1 MSEPTLRTNEAAN
14 DAILEVRDVRKYYGG
29 IHALDGLS
37 LKVARGQIHSV
48 LGPNGAGKSTFF
60 KMLIGAEKPSS
71 GKITYNGLDITRLPA
86 FRRVRLGLSVK
97 FQNLRVFGELSVGQ
111 NMFIALRRNH
121 SADHIPDRTT
131 ALLKRI
137 HLHGSEDRLMRH
149 LSHGEQQRVAIAMAL
164 ASDPQ
169 IVLLDEPTA
178 GLSVDETRLV
188 ADIIRDVN
196 SRGVTVVVIE
206 HDMDFIRS
214 LNGHVSVLHYGKLF
228 AQGTFDEIAANEDVR
243 RIYLGAA

>member
-14 DAILEVRDVRKYYGG
+14 DVILEVSDVRKYYGG

-37 LKVARGQIHSV
+37 LTVGRGQIHSV

-71 GKITYNGLDITRLPA
+71 GKVTYNGLDITRLPA

-111 NMFIALRRNH
+111 NLFVALRRTH
-121 SADHIPDRTT
+121 SADQIPDRTA
-131 ALLKRI
+131 ALLKRM
-137 HLHGSEDRLMRH
+137 HLAGSEDRLMGH

>member
-1 MSEPTLRTNEAAN
+1 MTTASTPSGDGAGV
-14 DAILEVRDVRKYYGG
+14 ILEVSDVRKYYGG

-37 LKVARGQIHSV
+37 LSVTRGEVHCV

-60 KMLIGAEKPSS
+60 KTLIGTERPTS
-71 GKITYNGLDITRLPA
+71 GRIIYNGADITRLPP
-86 FRRVRLGLSVK
+86 FRRVREGLSVK
-97 FQNLRVFGELSVGQ
+97 FQNLRVFGELTVGQ
-111 NMFIALRRNH
+111 NLFTALRRNH
-121 SADHIPDRTT
+121 RYDEIPERTR
-131 ALLKRI
+131 ALLSRI
-137 HLHGSEDRLMRH
+137 HLRGSEDRLMRH
-149 LSHGEQQRVAIAMAL
+149 LSHGEQQRVAIAMSL

-196 SRGVTVVVIE
+196 QRGVTVVVIE

-214 LNGHVSVLHYGKLF
+214 LNGRVSVLHYGKLF
-228 AQGTFDEIAANEDVR
+228 AQGSFDEIAANDDVR

>member
-1 MSEPTLRTNEAAN
+1 MSNE
-14 DAILEVRDVRKYYGG
+14 AILEVSDVRKYYGG

-37 LKVARGQIHSV
+37 LSVKRGEVHCV

-60 KMLIGAEKPSS
+60 KTLIGTERPTS
-71 GKITYNGLDITRLPA
+71 GRIIYNGRDITRAPP
-86 FRRVRLGLSVK
+86 FRRVREGLSVK
-97 FQNLRVFGELSVGQ
+97 FQNLRVFGELTVGQ
-111 NMFIALRRNH
+111 NLFIALRRNH
-121 SADHIPDRTT
+121 RFSEIPERTN
-131 ALLKRI
+131 ALLSRI
-137 HLHGSEDRLMRH
+137 HLRGSADRLMRH

-178 GLSVDETRLV
+178 GLSVDETRMV
-188 ADIIRDVN
+188 ANIIRDVN
-196 SRGVTVVVIE
+196 QRGVTVVVIE

-214 LNGHVSVLHYGKLF
+214 LNGRVSVLHYGKLF
-228 AQGTFDEIAANEDVR
+228 AQGTFDQIAANDDVR